1 MKLKQ
6 IVIRYRRGNRGKDYG
21 VVTRD
26 PMDVYA
32 KCVEAGMDQEEA
44 TLFYNWSKHAR
55 FGGKFTL
62 PYSSSYSA
70 ECRDPM
76 RDPVPDPE
84 TMKPKRRRGKGT
96 AHVG

>member
-6 IVIRYRRGNRGKDYG
+6 IVIRYRRGKRGKDYG
-21 VVTRD
+21 VVTQD

-32 KCVEAGMDQEEA
+32 KCIEVGMDQEEA

-55 FGGKFTL
+55 VGGKFTL
-62 PYSSSYSA
+62 PYFTGFSA

-76 RDPVPDPE
+76 RGPVPDPG
-84 TMKPKRRRGKGT
+84 TVKPKQRQEKGT